1 MAVSPDY
8 LDYLLEGLAPL
19 GPVGVRRMFS
29 GRGLF
34 LDGMMFA
41 IVIDDELW
49 LKVDGENRPR
59 FLARDLA
66 PFSYQRAGK
75 TATMNYY
82 RAPEEALD
90 SPDVLLDWARSALG
104 AALRARAAQGSP
116 KPPKPTRPRRSRPR
130 T

>member
-1 MAVSPDY
+1 MAVSSDY

-29 GRGLF
+29 GKGLF

-41 IVIDDELW
+41 ILIDDELW

-90 SPDVLLDWARSALG
+90 STDVLLDWARSALG

-116 KPPKPTRPRRSRPR
+116 RPPKPTRPRRSRPR

>member
-1 MAVSPDY
+1 MAVSSDY

-29 GRGLF
+29 GKGLF

-41 IVIDDELW
+41 ILIDDELW